1 MFFPFEM
8 LAGGASSAVV
18 PCDALPDDSG
28 GALCM
33 LSLESPLPYEISY
46 ILWGCFF
53 PMDKLYHP
61 IPD

>member
-1 MFFPFEM
+1 MALTAMFFPFEM

-28 GALCM
+28 GALRM

-46 ILWGCFF
+46 IL
-53 PMDKLYHP
+53 
-61 IPD
+61 